1 MPRRPR
7 IEGAGLIHHVTGHSL
22 PGVDAFPDDTAYRG
36 FLSLLAKTTVAFAW
50 HVLAYCLL
58 PNHHHLLVQ
67 TDEPN
72 LGAGMR
78 RLHGLHAA
86 RLNERHGRSGHL
98 WRDRFHSRVVDSDRY
113 AVQVAIY
120 IDLNPV
126 DAGITTSPGEW
137 RWSSYRANAG
147 LAEPPFWHRVDR
159 LHAHVGAPPADAPSV
174 YRRAVELASSALHR
188 GLAPPG
194 A

>member
-1 MPRRPR
+1 MLPLIRRIPFR
-7 IEGAGLIHHVTGHSL
+7 LML
-22 PGVDAFPDDTAYRG
+22 
-36 FLSLLAKTTVAFAW
+36 
-50 HVLAYCLL
+50 
-58 PNHHHLLVQ
+58 LLVAILCGSAMRGRAA
-67 TDEPN
+67 DGDPPRVFPIIIGWSNEPN

-78 RLHGLHAA
+78 RLQGLHAA
-86 RLNERHGRSGHL
+86 RLNDRLGRNGHL

-113 AVQVAIY
+113 VLRAAIY

-126 DAGITTSPGEW
+126 EAGLTNRPGDW

-159 LHAHVGAPPADAPSV
+159 LYEYVAAPPDDAPSV
-174 YRRAVELASSALHR
+174 YREAVELANRALG
-188 GLAPPG
+188 GLEPPG